1 MMNKDDKP
9 AADPLEGKLIRDL
22 AAILE
27 ETGLSEIEVEKAG
40 LRIRVARTLHVVAAA
55 AAPHAVASGP
65 AQAGGAK
72 GAKGTDLS
80 SHPGLV
86 TSPMVGTAYVAPS
99 PGAAAFVKVG
109 DMVTEG
115 QTLLIIEA
123 MKTMNQIPAP
133 RAGRVTQIII
143 SDGQPVE
150 FGEPLMVIE

>member
-1 MMNKDDKP
+1 MSKEEKP
-9 AADPLEGKLIRDL
+9 DPLEGKMIRDL

-27 ETGLSEIEVEKAG
+27 ETGLSEIEIEKAG
-40 LRIRVARTLHVVAAA
+40 LRLRVARNIQMVATAVAAA
-55 AAPHAVASGP
+55 PAAHGTLVQSGAP
-65 AQAGGAK
+65 KA
-72 GAKGTDLS
+72 TDLS

-86 TSPMVGTAYVAPS
+86 ASPMVGTAYVAPS
-99 PGAAAFVKVG
+99 PGANTFVKIG

-123 MKTMNQIPAP
+123 MKTMNQIPSP